1 MIHFMG
7 SSHAPTTL
15 AAAAMAHGLAVTEDM
30 AQARL
35 VFVAEDTPTDEE
47 GKRDLEKIRNL
58 VQAALSFSATPVV
71 VTSQVPPG
79 FTRSFH
85 SSHLIHMAE
94 TLRMKDALQRAKYP
108 EQFIV
113 GVSDPTEYTLPLPFM
128 QYLYAH
134 GDPVVH
140 VVSYEEAEFAKIA
153 INMTLAAQVENTNR
167 LAEAAKK
174 VGARWS
180 AVAEALKC
188 DKRIGPESYLHPGD
202 WRKSRHLLRDH
213 VTLEAI
219 LAR

>member
-7 SSHAPTTL
+7 SSHAPHTL
-15 AAAAMAHGLAVTEDM
+15 AAAAQSHGLAITDDPRS
-30 AQARL
+30 AKL
-35 VFVAEDTPTDEE
+35 IFVSEDTPTDEA
-47 GKRDLEKIRNL
+47 GNRDLARIRNL
-58 VQAALSFSATPVV
+58 VNGALSHCSHVV
-71 VTSQVPPG
+71 LTSQVPPG
-79 FTRSFH
+79 FTRSFQYTKLF
-85 SSHLIHMAE
+85 HLAE
-94 TLRMKDALQRAKYP
+94 TLRMKDAMHRAKYP

-113 GVSDPTEYTLPLPFM
+113 GVCDPHEYALPLSFM
-128 QYLYAH
+128 QYIYSH
-134 GDPVVH
+134 GEPQVH
-140 VVSYEEAEFAKIA
+140 VMSYEEAEFAKIA

-213 VTLEAI
+213 VTLAGI
-219 LAR
+219 LK